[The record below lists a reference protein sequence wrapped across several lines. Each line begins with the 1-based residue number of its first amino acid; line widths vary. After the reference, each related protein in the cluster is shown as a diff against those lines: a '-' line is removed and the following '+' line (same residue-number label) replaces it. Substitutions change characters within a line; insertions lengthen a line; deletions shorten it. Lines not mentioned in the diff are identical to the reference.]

1 MRKFLPL
8 AVMTG
13 IMLNP
18 FTAAYIKNDL
28 YASFNMNEYEL
39 ASENDDASNNS
50 THTYGYVAN
59 EWDNNAPVYESDFS
73 LYNEI
78 PYRFPETCLF
88 LKIHIRLRGT
98 RILMVHVGRLHRW
111 DLLNL
116 I

>member
-78 PYRFPETCLF
+78 PYRFPDDMSVLKYISGYAEPESLWFMLGVCIVGTC
-88 LKIHIRLRGT
+88 
-98 RILMVHVGRLHRW
+98 
-111 DLLNL
+111 
-116 I
+116 

>member
-59 EWDNNAPVYESDFS
+59 EWDNNAPVYESDFH
-73 LYNEI
+73 YI
-78 PYRFPETCLF
+78 TRFHIDFPMTCLF